1 MPSSIWERVSKAGLA
16 LVPILLFGWGLW
28 SFLAVPLPESARA
41 ESSGAQ
47 EPTQMVPQ
55 STPVLVSAGALPAAW
70 STPTTTTEEAVE
82 ATPTPTPSPTD
93 DARSSEP
100 TVEPTPSVEPT
111 PTPTS
116 TPIHWPANGEPSRVT
131 APAIELDAEVV
142 AVGITEDYEN
152 GELKQLW
159 DVADYAA
166 GFHKGMAWPGHA
178 GNTVISGHNNIR
190 GEVFKD
196 IHRLKPGNEVFV
208 WVGNSPYRYRVSA
221 AYRLPIKGAPPEVLE
236 DNLRW
241 IFPTDD
247 QRLTL
252 TTCWP
257 PWSNTHRT
265 VVVAFPVPWD

>member
-1 MPSSIWERVSKAGLA
+1 MPSSVWERASKAGLV
-16 LVPILLFGWGLW
+16 LVAILGFGWGLL
-28 SFLAVPLPESARA
+28 SFSSLPLREPARA
-41 ESSGAQ
+41 EASGPNQPA
-47 EPTQMVPQ
+47 PM
-55 STPVLVSAGALPAAW
+55 STPSTHVLASAGALPAAW
-70 STPTTTTEEAVE
+70 STPTETLKVVAEPT
-82 ATPTPTPSPTD
+82 ATPTPSSTD
-93 DARSSEP
+93 EGRASDTLAEP
-100 TVEPTPSVEPT
+100 TLTMEPTQ
-111 PTPTS
+111 TPTS
-116 TPIHWPANGEPSRVT
+116 TPIHRPANEEPSRVT
-131 APAIELDAEVV
+131 APAIDLDAEVV
-142 AVGITEDYEN
+142 SVGITEDYEN

-166 GFHKGMAWPGHA
+166 GFHKGMAWPGHV